1 MHICGKSSL
10 IISSSDS
17 SPQNSLFI
25 LKDVPFQ
32 WEMHLDPSKLTSAPV
47 CSSQGG
53 LFCRE
58 ALVPSSHFQMDLFKF
73 LVLQTKR
80 LLKLCVVES
89 GKKKKKITPLFCL
102 PE

>member
-10 IISSSDS
+10 ITSSDS
-17 SPQNSLFI
+17 STQNNLFI

-53 LFCRE
+53 LFCHE

-73 LVLQTKR
+73 LDLQTKH
-80 LLKLCVVES
+80 LLKFCIVES
-89 GKKKKKITPLFCL
+89 GKKKKNHPLFCL